1 MTVVGTWGVGLESDE
16 GPELELETWTN
27 DGGLPPRQCPF
38 EREPASPAGE
48 GEETHA

>member
-1 MTVVGTWGVGLESDE
+1 MTVVGTWGVSLKSDK

-27 DGGLPPRQCPF
+27 DGAPPPQGLF
-38 EREPASPAGE
+38 EREPATPAGA